1 MLRSILPSHTS
12 FDVDEETELQGLV
25 TSSLHLA
32 RLATALSARMQDPD
46 AVDISELMH
55 LETIGELIDFIA
67 MAQDELSELPQVESS
82 PANAHISLPPSAWLG
97 REHPVTLAQQ
107 NILVP
112 NFFHA
117 RKWRMEYRG
126 RPLARG
132 SNRKCSPRGALL
144 DLVAEHTALRTKF
157 HRGPRA
163 FTQEILSE
171 LSPTTFF
178 EFPATSDE
186 EARLLAKAQV
196 DAPIDIEEG
205 VLRVRIIRRS
215 PSRALLL
222 IVVHHAVS
230 DGWTVGLMME
240 SFWRKLRQRLELDHG
255 RP

>member
-1 MLRSILPSHTS
+1 MLTS
-12 FDVDEETELQGLV
+12 
-25 TSSLHLA
+25 
-32 RLATALSARMQDPD
+32 
-46 AVDISELMH
+46 
-55 LETIGELIDFIA
+55 
-67 MAQDELSELPQVESS
+67 
-82 PANAHISLPPSAWLG
+82 
-97 REHPVTLAQQ
+97 
-107 NILVP
+107 
-112 NFFHA
+112 
-117 RKWRMEYRG
+117 
-126 RPLARG
+126 
-132 SNRKCSPRGALL
+132 GALL

-157 HRGPRA
+157 HRKGPRA
-163 FTQEILSE
+163 FAQEILSE
-171 LSPTTFF
+171 LAHNLF

-240 SFWRKLRQRLELDHG
+240 SFWRKLRQRLEFRPHG